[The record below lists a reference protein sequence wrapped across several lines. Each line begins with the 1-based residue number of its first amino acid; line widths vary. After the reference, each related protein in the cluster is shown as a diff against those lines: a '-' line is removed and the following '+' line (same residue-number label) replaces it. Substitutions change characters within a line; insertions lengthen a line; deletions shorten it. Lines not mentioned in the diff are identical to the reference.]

1 MIILGTHHASLFQ
14 EERLAAAAGSLVPL
28 SNVLEETI
36 NYTKQ
41 RKAFGQPL
49 INNQYMAF
57 RLAELNTELEL
68 LRAALYQVQQLVTK
82 DMELVVVYYRPL
94 IRC

>member
-1 MIILGTHHASLFQ
+1 MFILFAMHNDQTQFQ

-36 NYTKQ
+36 VYTKQ

-57 RLAELNTELEL
+57 RLAELNTDLEL
-68 LRAALYQVQQLVTK
+68 LRAATYQVRDCIWKVF
-82 DMELVVVYYRPL
+82 
-94 IRC
+94 

>member
-68 LRAALYQVQQLVTK
+68 LRAALYQVRQ
-82 DMELVVVYYRPL
+82 VVREVL
-94 IRC
+94 